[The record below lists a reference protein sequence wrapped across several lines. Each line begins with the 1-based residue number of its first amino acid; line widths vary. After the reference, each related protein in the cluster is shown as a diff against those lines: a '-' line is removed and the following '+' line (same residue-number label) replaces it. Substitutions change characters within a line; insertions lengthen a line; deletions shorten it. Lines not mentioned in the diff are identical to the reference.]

1 MLILKDLSSMY
12 KYRNIQHVAVIFC
25 ELINPCYK
33 FSVFVLNIDIYLDHL
48 DKGTTAGHNN
58 FSCIISVTF
67 GQSTP
72 FAAGNTTFGAAKPTG
87 TAFGTPGGG
96 VFGAATP
103 TATPGG
109 GLFVQQNT
117 STGGGSLFGSAQ
129 PQQTGFG
136 QSAGFSMC

>member
-1 MLILKDLSSMY
+1 LPCKGETT
-12 KYRNIQHVAVIFC
+12 VI
-25 ELINPCYK
+25 
-33 FSVFVLNIDIYLDHL
+33 
-48 DKGTTAGHNN
+48 
-58 FSCIISVTF
+58 IISFNIHVEEHF
-67 GQSTP
+67 HCHSYKM
-72 FAAGNTTFGAAKPTG
+72 TTFIMPTG

-109 GLFVQQNT
+109 GLFGQQST
-117 STGGGSLFGSAQ
+117 STGGGGLFGSAQ